1 MINFNLL
8 ILFQISLRQKPRDP
22 WNERQRRVNRY
33 SKIGENRSPDFLT
46 TRATS
51 RYNFFTG
58 QTEAEKPP
66 AVWLIIR
73 FLKS

>member
-1 MINFNLL
+1 MKGNDEL
-8 ILFQISLRQKPRDP
+8 IDILKLVKTC
-22 WNERQRRVNRY
+22 
-33 SKIGENRSPDFLT
+33 SPDFLT